1 MVAIKRLI
9 TFRAIDTCRLLFA
22 ALAVLSPAA
31 TNFVRMVWKVHNG
44 KKKEDAIMLVDVMI
58 MLCGL

>member
-22 ALAVLSPAA
+22 ALAVLSPVA
-31 TNFVRMVWKVHNG
+31 TNFVRMVWKVRDE
-44 KKKEDAIMLVDVMI
+44 KKEGGGMQS
-58 MLCGL
+58 CCWSR